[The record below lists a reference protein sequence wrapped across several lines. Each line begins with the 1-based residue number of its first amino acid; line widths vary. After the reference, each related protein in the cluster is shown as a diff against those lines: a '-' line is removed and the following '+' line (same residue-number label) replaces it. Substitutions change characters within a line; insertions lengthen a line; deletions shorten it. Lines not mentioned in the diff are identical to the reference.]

1 VETNPCVGCTTRPR
15 HAVEQ
20 SSRRFSAKASRK
32 FLRGGARHRRELVA
46 GQQVVE
52 LPLRLG
58 EALLVERVH
67 HVHDAVDGREVVL
80 PEPPRRLV
88 AAEVEGLEPDVADDQ
103 LVLVRVQRRLVDLHA
118 VLLEHVQQRRL
129 ARVVQAQ
136 EEDLGGLVVQ
146 AQVRQNV
153 KDPVEEPHGR
163 PGSTAA
169 PTADAWRLAFGS
181 ACRTEVRGAAA
192 ASREQAEACS
202 DANA

>member
-1 VETNPCVGCTTRPR
+1 MRRVHDAAR

-20 SSRRFSAKASRK
+20 SSRRFSAKASRR
-32 FLRGGARHRRELVA
+32 FLRGEARHRRELVA

-88 AAEVEGLEPDVADDQ
+88 AAEVEGLEPDVADDK

-146 AQVRQNV
+146 AQVR
-153 KDPVEEPHGR
+153 
-163 PGSTAA
+163 
-169 PTADAWRLAFGS
+169 
-181 ACRTEVRGAAA
+181 
-192 ASREQAEACS
+192 
-202 DANA
+202 

>member
-1 VETNPCVGCTTRPR
+1 METNQCVGCTTRPR
-15 HAVEQ
+15 RAVEQ
-20 SSRRFSAKASRK
+20 PSRRFGAKASRR
-32 FLRGGARHRRELVA
+32 FPRGGARHRRELVA

-146 AQVRQNV
+146 AQVRQDV

-192 ASREQAEACS
+192 ASREQPTACT
-202 DANA
+202 DA

>member
-1 VETNPCVGCTTRPR
+1 M
-15 HAVEQ
+15 
-20 SSRRFSAKASRK
+20 
-32 FLRGGARHRRELVA
+32 
-46 GQQVVE
+46 
-52 LPLRLG
+52 
-58 EALLVERVH
+58 
-67 HVHDAVDGREVVL
+67 
-80 PEPPRRLV
+80 

-146 AQVRQNV
+146 AQVRQDV

-192 ASREQAEACS
+192 ASREQAAACT
-202 DANA
+202 DAKA